1 MPATRGR
8 SKTPAKSPSRGRSK
22 TPTPKA
28 KASPK
33 TKSTPKRTTPV
44 KKSKS
49 PAPARRRTAVNV
61 RELNPTPGRPSSRP
75 APKTAKPKKSSHP
88 LLLVGSSSVFG
99 STAPPALNTVV
110 TMAFWNA
117 AFFFVEYTLREVF
130 ARTIVAYP
138 VFALERSRHV
148 LARHIGTD
156 FFACA
161 LCAGIA
167 CLNLKHLDSF
177 TRKFWDP
184 DSRWAKA
191 YESRM
196 YKYIPEAHHVLLIFS
211 AYQIKNLFDA
221 VVWNDGP
228 LFIFHH
234 VFSFIASWSAMHGG
248 GHGLGHTYA
257 LFYMGVSEISTTVR
271 ASERLNTREPESLER
286 ASERE
291 VEH

>member
-1 MPATRGR
+1 
-8 SKTPAKSPSRGRSK
+8 
-22 TPTPKA
+22 
-28 KASPK
+28 
-33 TKSTPKRTTPV
+33 
-44 KKSKS
+44 
-49 PAPARRRTAVNV
+49 
-61 RELNPTPGRPSSRP
+61 
-75 APKTAKPKKSSHP
+75 
-88 LLLVGSSSVFG
+88 
-99 STAPPALNTVV
+99 
-110 TMAFWNA
+110 MAFWNA

-177 TRKFWDP
+177 TRKFWNP
-184 DSRWAKA
+184 DSRWAKS

-271 ASERLNTREPESLER
+271 ASERLSTREPESPER
-286 ASERE
+286 ASERLNTRPE
-291 VEH
+291 SFGLASPSPSPSPSPRAPLY